1 MSNEVVPN
9 YTGRL
14 TPSPK
19 MTRRALR
26 AAAPEVERVV
36 TDAVVTRTRLEA
48 AEWVTAECMKSTV
61 RLAEQAGQVVADRPE
76 LRDTLS
82 TYLGSFVAGADEAI
96 RDTAVGD

>member
-14 TPSPK
+14 VPSRA

-26 AAAPEVERVV
+26 AAAPQVEGVV
-36 TDAVVTRTRLEA
+36 TDAVVAGARLEA
-48 AEWVTAECMKSTV
+48 AEWVTAEGMKSTV
-61 RLAEQAGQVVADRPE
+61 RLAELAGQVAAAHPE
-76 LRDTLS
+76 LREVLS
-82 TYLGSFVAGADEAI
+82 AYLGSFAAGADQAI

>member
-14 TPSPK
+14 TPSAK

-36 TDAVVTRTRLEA
+36 TDAVVAGVRLEA
-48 AEWVTAECMKSTV
+48 AEWVAGESVKSTV
-61 RLAEQAGQVVADRPE
+61 RLAELAGQAAAAHPE
-76 LRDTLS
+76 LRDVLGI
-82 TYLGSFVAGADEAI
+82 YLGSFAAGADQAI
-96 RDTAVGD
+96 RDIAVGD